1 MSKDVYRHAA
11 SILVLRSSPLCDPKG
26 CGKVYQVLL
35 VNKPRKRDNWQLPQG
50 GVEGKES
57 VTEAALRELKEEAGL
72 GKVKILKKSKHIYQY
87 DFPASYR
94 RARPDHVCGQRIEYI
109 LAVVSSDCMVQ
120 VDDHEI
126 VGYVWVFPDQ
136 LSQYIKR
143 KEYRD
148 FVKKLIREA
157 HAY

>member
-1 MSKDVYRHAA
+1 MPKDVYRLAA
-11 SILVLRSSPLCDPKG
+11 SILVLRPAAVCDPKG
-26 CGKVYQVLL
+26 CGTVYQILL
-35 VNKPRKRDNWQLPQG
+35 LNKPRKRDNWQLPQG
-50 GVEGKES
+50 GVEKGES
-57 VTEAALRELKEEAGL
+57 IIDAALRELKEEAGL
-72 GKVKILKKSKHIYQY
+72 REVKVLKQSKHVYQY

-109 LAVVSSDCMVQ
+109 LGIVPSDCTVHT
-120 VDDHEI
+120 DNHEV
-126 VGYVWVFPDQ
+126 VGYVWILPDQ

-157 HAY
+157 DAY